1 MNTLAVWLVCEFI
14 RCTVGACAL
23 WFMWSWCDNCY
34 KDDEQDI
41 NNTIYELFK
50 FLQYYDRT
58 QVYWSDFQEMYPC
71 RTSKEISS
79 LIRLMIKNG
88 YVEPMNNGLLTWVR
102 MTPKLLKNFSENF
115 QKYIDK
121 MAGL

>member
-1 MNTLAVWLVCEFI
+1 MNTLAVWLVCEFT

-34 KDDEQDI
+34 KQDEQDI

-50 FLQYYDRT
+50 FLQCYDRT
-58 QVYWSDFQEMYPC
+58 QVHWGDFQEMYPC
-71 RTSKEISS
+71 RTSKEISA

-88 YVEPMNNGLLTWVR
+88 YVAPMNNGLLTWVR
-102 MTPKLLKNFSENF
+102 MTPKLLKNFSENS

-121 MAGL
+121 MLGL

>member
-1 MNTLAVWLVCEFI
+1 MNTLAVWLVCEFT

-34 KDDEQDI
+34 KHDEQDI
-41 NNTIYELFK
+41 NITICELFK
-50 FLQYYDRT
+50 FFKYYDRT
-58 QVYWSDFQEMYPC
+58 QVHYSDFQEMYPC
-71 RTSKEISS
+71 RTTKEIDA

-102 MTPKLLKNFSENF
+102 MTPKLLKNFSENS
-115 QKYIDK
+115 QKYIDRTI
-121 MAGL
+121 GL

>member
-1 MNTLAVWLVCEFI
+1 MNTLAVWLVCEFT

-34 KDDEQDI
+34 KQDEQDI
-41 NNTIYELFK
+41 NNTIYELLK
-50 FLQYYDRT
+50 FLQCYDRT
-58 QVYWSDFQEMYPC
+58 QVHWSDFQEMYPC
-71 RTSKEISS
+71 RTSKQISA
-79 LIRLMIKNG
+79 LICLMIKND

-102 MTPKLLKNFSENF
+102 MTPKLLKNFSENS

-121 MAGL
+121 MLGL